1 MIEETIRALIQRT
14 YNNVFIGE
22 APIDVDECVVVR
34 ATSGYSRVY
43 FDKDTYDYPNY
54 TIYVRSGNNQ
64 RAKQLVDQV
73 YHSLVNYTGNGF
85 VILTDRLPRFVGRD
99 EKNRA
104 LYSFKVEYQLGG
116 Y

>member
-1 MIEETIRALIQRT
+1 MIEETIRSLIQRT
-14 YNNVFIGE
+14 YNNVYIGE
-22 APIDVDECVVVR
+22 APIDVDECVVIR
-34 ATSGYSRVY
+34 ATSGSSKVH
-43 FDKDTYDYPNY
+43 FTKETYDYPSY
-54 TIYVRSGNNQ
+54 TIYVRSGNNK
-64 RAKQLVDQV
+64 RSKELVDQV
-73 YHSLVNYTGNGF
+73 YHTLVNYTGFNF